1 VALPLAALA
10 ALIAATA
17 PGPPRRADAV
27 SPRFAWPTPV
37 EARVVYRRTVEQAGR
52 PASVFTARFATRAER
67 DGPRIRISTRE
78 TSWSGDVPFP
88 PGFADQALRASEQVV
103 EVLDARGAF
112 TGLEGTEA
120 VRPVLAKIYAL
131 AEVPREQAARA
142 VELAE
147 AALRTETEQLWNL
160 QAGFWIGAELE
171 LGRTYAMEGEAAVP
185 LAPGLRARQEVRFS
199 ARRRV
204 PCDAGERAARC
215 VELTLRTSSDAGA
228 LAASAAEILPA
239 LSEAGAAIPR
249 DEVREIAAEAEAL
262 VVTEPATLL
271 PHRLV
276 WTKRLR
282 ATWGT
287 AEGLASAEREERSE
301 YEWRYEGAE

>member
-1 VALPLAALA
+1 VPIALAVLAALA
-10 ALIAATA
+10 VAAA
-17 PGPPRRADAV
+17 PGAPRRPDTVAL
-27 SPRFAWPTPV
+27 RFAWRTPL
-37 EARVVYRRTVEQAGR
+37 EARVAYRRTVAQEGR
-52 PASVFTARFATRAER
+52 PPSVFTARFTTRAER
-67 DGPRIRISTRE
+67 DGERIRIASRDTG
-78 TSWSGDVPFP
+78 WSGDAPFP

-112 TGLEGTEA
+112 AGLEGTEA
-120 VRPVLAKIYAL
+120 MRPVLAKIFAL

-147 AALRTETEQLWNL
+147 AAMRTETEQLWNL
-160 QAGFWIGAELE
+160 QAGFWMGAELE
-171 LGRTYAMEGEAAVP
+171 VGRTYAMEGEAPVP
-185 LAPGLRARQEVRFS
+185 LAPGLRARQEMRFS

-204 PCDAGERAARC
+204 PCGAGEREARC

-228 LAASAAEILPA
+228 LASAAAAILPS
-239 LSEAGAAIPR
+239 LAGAGVSIPP

-287 AEGLASAEREERSE
+287 PDGLATAEREERSE
-301 YEWRYEGAE
+301 YEWRYEGAG

>member
-1 VALPLAALA
+1 MRFLLPALA
-10 ALIAATA
+10 ALLAAAA
-17 PGPPRRADAV
+17 PASPRRADTVAL
-27 SPRFAWPTPV
+27 RFAWRTPL
-37 EARVVYRRTVEQAGR
+37 EAKVVYRRTVEQEGR

-67 DGPRIRISTRE
+67 DGTRIRIASRDT
-78 TSWSGDVPFP
+78 TWSGDAPFP

-112 TGLEGTEA
+112 AGLEGTEA
-120 VRPVLAKIYAL
+120 MRPVLAKIYAL

-142 VELAE
+142 VDLAE

-160 QAGFWIGAELE
+160 QAGFWTGAELE

-185 LAPGLRARQEVRFS
+185 LAAGLRARHEVRFS

-204 PCDAGERAARC
+204 PCEAGEREARC
-215 VELTLRTSSDAGA
+215 VELTLRTSSDPGA
-228 LAASAAEILPA
+228 LARAAPEILPA
-239 LSEAGAAIPR
+239 LAKGGGSIPR
-249 DEVREIAAEAEAL
+249 EEVREIAAEAEAL
-262 VVTEPATLL
+262 VVTEPGTLL

-301 YEWRYEGAE
+301 YEWRYEGSE